1 MEGATQKTD
10 RVSGLDS
17 IRFVCAMWVFFGHGA
32 APPLVDA
39 LGRDSHIALVVRGL
53 YNNIWSGLSAVI
65 VFFVISGFCIHYPF
79 AETSKRLNLLEFYSR
94 RFFRL
99 LIPVAVAIPLS
110 HALGV
115 KLLLFQESVLW
126 SLLAELIYYVIY
138 PALLAARHACRS
150 WTPIILGS
158 YVVSY
163 AIVLTNPRTVDFTSY
178 GMALCWLAG
187 LPCWLLGCAL
197 AESVRQG
204 SSRAPLPRAIWLWRA
219 GILSA
224 AWVCSALRFHT
235 PVGYPWTLNLFALL
249 VFAWLLREITFRR
262 TNPPAAWLEW
272 AGLWSYSIYLMH
284 PAAWRLFDR
293 LPSIHNEW
301 LRWVVLCC
309 FVLGVCYGF
318 YLVIE
323 RPSHAIAR
331 WASRLARGT
340 PPIKTVLTPQI
351 KPAPEN
357 L

>member
-204 SSRAPLPRAIWLWRA
+204 SSRAPL
-219 GILSA
+219 
-224 AWVCSALRFHT
+224 
-235 PVGYPWTLNLFALL
+235 
-249 VFAWLLREITFRR
+249 
-262 TNPPAAWLEW
+262 
-272 AGLWSYSIYLMH
+272 
-284 PAAWRLFDR
+284 
-293 LPSIHNEW
+293 
-301 LRWVVLCC
+301 
-309 FVLGVCYGF
+309 
-318 YLVIE
+318 
-323 RPSHAIAR
+323 
-331 WASRLARGT
+331 
-340 PPIKTVLTPQI
+340 
-351 KPAPEN
+351 
-357 L
+357 